1 MPIVSPLG
9 SGMNIPGVES
19 LDNITQYVIFATMTG
34 ESIRTNRREAGWTQE
49 RLAARLGVSQEYVS
63 LMERGRR
70 AVPAHVARAV
80 TRLLKLPATAL
91 PLPESDT
98 VTAAGE
104 PWVEHALTR
113 LGYPG
118 FAYRGKPG
126 PKRNPAEV
134 LLRALARDEL
144 DPRLIEALPW
154 LLLQFEGFDCKAL
167 AIQAKVKDLQNRL
180 GFTVS
185 MAREVAEQDPRWRHR
200 TQELHDLTVSIEPSR
215 LAREDTYCVRV
226 RSERMRDWLRSCRS
240 KSAEHWNLLTDLRKE
255 HLPYV
260 GDDSGPMVQLSS

>member
-1 MPIVSPLG
+1 
-9 SGMNIPGVES
+9 
-19 LDNITQYVIFATMTG
+19 MTG

-70 AVPAHVARAV
+70 AVPAHIARAV
-80 TRLLKLPATAL
+80 TRLLRLPATAL
-91 PLPESDT
+91 PLSMSVEVS
-98 VTAAGE
+98 AADE
-104 PWVEHALTR
+104 YWVEHALTR

-126 PKRNPAEV
+126 PKRNPSEV

-154 LLLQFEGFDCKAL
+154 LLLNFEEFDCKAL
-167 AIQAKVKDLQNRL
+167 AVQAKLNDLQNRL

-185 MAREVAEQDPRWRHR
+185 LARELAEQGPRWRHR
-200 TQELHDLTVSIEPSR
+200 TQELRGLEQSIEPSR
-215 LAREDTYCVRV
+215 LACEDTYCARV
-226 RSERMRDWLRSCRS
+226 RSERMREWLRDHRS

-255 HLPYV
+255 HLPYA
-260 GDDSGPMVQLSS
+260 DDDRGSVAQLSS

>member
-1 MPIVSPLG
+1 MLYSVA
-9 SGMNIPGVES
+9 V
-19 LDNITQYVIFATMTG
+19 TG
-34 ESIRTNRREAGWTQE
+34 ESIRRNRREAGWTQE

-80 TRLLKLPATAL
+80 TRLLRLPATAL
-91 PLPESDT
+91 PLSVSVS
-98 VTAAGE
+98 VTAADE
-104 PWVEHALTR
+104 HWVEHALTR
-113 LGYPG
+113 LGYLG

-126 PKRNPAEV
+126 PKSNPSEI

-154 LLLQFEGFDCKAL
+154 LLLHFESFDCKAL
-167 AIQAKVKDLQNRL
+167 AVPAKLNDLQNRL

-185 MAREVAEQDPRWRHR
+185 LAREVAEQEPRWRHR
-200 TQELHDLTVSIEPSR
+200 LQELRGLEESIEPSR
-215 LAREDTYCVRV
+215 LAREDTYCAMVRT
-226 RSERMRDWLRSCRS
+226 ERMRDWLRNHRS
-240 KSAEHWNLLTDLRKE
+240 ESAEHWNLLTDLRKE

-260 GDDSGPMVQLSS
+260 SDDRGSVAQLPS